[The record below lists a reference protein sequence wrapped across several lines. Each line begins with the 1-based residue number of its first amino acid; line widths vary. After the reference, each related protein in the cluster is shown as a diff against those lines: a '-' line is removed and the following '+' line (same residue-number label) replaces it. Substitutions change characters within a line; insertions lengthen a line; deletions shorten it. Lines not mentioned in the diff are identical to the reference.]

1 MASGESAADG
11 GDQEQPA
18 IDRVVD
24 HGLAIV
30 ETSIYTV
37 VAVSL
42 VAGAA
47 LLLASGI
54 TNLVSHVDDGV
65 EDATTDL
72 LSSLLLVFIFVELLG
87 AVRATVRERQLVA
100 EPFLIV
106 GIIASIKEI
115 VLIAAERPQG
125 DDFAT
130 FRNGM
135 IEIGALTG
143 VVVLLAIAA
152 LLLRRRQREPPEQ
165 RAAE

>member
-1 MASGESAADG
+1 MASGDAATDG
-11 GDQEQPA
+11 GDEEQPA

-24 HGLAIV
+24 HALAIV
-30 ETSIYTV
+30 ETSIYAV
-37 VAVSL
+37 VALSL
-42 VAGAA
+42 VAGAG
-47 LLLASGI
+47 LLLVSGI
-54 TNLVSHVDDGV
+54 TDLVSHVDDGL
-65 EDATTDL
+65 EEAATEL

-115 VLIAAERPQG
+115 VLIGAERPQ
-125 DDFAT
+125 DEDFET
-130 FRNGM
+130 FRNAM
-135 IEIGALTG
+135 VEVGALTG

-165 RAAE
+165 QAAE